1 MLEQKSPAEVT
12 GPWPTKPKPSGH
24 PVGLRGV
31 WYSVSVVGS
40 VMSQAHFFH
49 SSFFLFINCQH
60 FIFYFNA
67 ILLASSLSPAF
78 HLFFNYFC
86 GRWCVCFIY
95 LVGFFKYFFSLEIKH
110 ACCRQ
115 RCSVGCRPRFVCTF
129 CFYSTEIPLAQLS
142 SVSDFLA

>member
-49 SSFFLFINCQH
+49 SFFFCSLIANISYFI
-60 FIFYFNA
+60 
-67 ILLASSLSPAF
+67 ST
-78 HLFFNYFC
+78 LFFWPRLSRPLSICFSIIFVAA
-86 GRWCVCFIY
+86 GVCVLYIW
-95 LVGFFKYFFSLEIKH
+95 LGFLNIFF
-110 ACCRQ
+110 
-115 RCSVGCRPRFVCTF
+115 P
-129 CFYSTEIPLAQLS
+129 
-142 SVSDFLA
+142 

>member
-49 SSFFLFINCQH
+49 SFFFCSLIANISYFISALF
-60 FIFYFNA
+60 FWPR
-67 ILLASSLSPAF
+67 LSRPLF

-115 RCSVGCRPRFVCTF
+115 RCSFGCRPRFVCTF